1 VGPDVSQFLTALS
14 DLVNPGERD
23 LAPLQVFLAR
33 VNVCLLRER
42 RVVVTSP
49 LADDG
54 GLNQGAQGP

>member
-1 VGPDVSQFLTALS
+1 
-14 DLVNPGERD
+14 
-23 LAPLQVFLAR
+23 